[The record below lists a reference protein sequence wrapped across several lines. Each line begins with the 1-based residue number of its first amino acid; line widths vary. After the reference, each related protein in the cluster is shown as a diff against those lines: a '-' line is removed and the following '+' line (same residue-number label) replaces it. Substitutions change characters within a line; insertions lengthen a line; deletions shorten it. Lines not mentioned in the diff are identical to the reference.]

1 MTGTECIL
9 LFVKSPAGVKVK
21 SRLAAAVGDE
31 TARALYNNFVLDM
44 VGVLKAAHC
53 PFRICYGPPGTGD
66 AVSAWLG
73 SGLTCMPQQGEDL
86 GRRMENSFHQVF
98 SEGFSSAIIIGS
110 DIPDLPA
117 AVLHEALQSLKTS
130 DAVIGPAVDGGYYL
144 IGFRKDTLLPE
155 VFRGRTWSTNTV
167 LPETMGLF
175 KRSGYRVHRLPEWR
189 DVDTL
194 EDLRALLL
202 RNTRTDFRTS
212 GTMTYLIRNRKEI
225 FQE

>member
-1 MTGTECIL
+1 MTTTQCIL
-9 LFVKSPAGVKVK
+9 LFVKSPADVKVK

-31 TARALYNNFVLDM
+31 AARELYTHFVLDM
-44 VGVLKAAHC
+44 AGTLKAAPC
-53 PFRICYGPPGTGD
+53 SSRICYHPPGAGK

-73 SGLTCMPQQGEDL
+73 NGFTSMPQQGEDL
-86 GRRMENSFHQVF
+86 GKRMENAFYQIF

-117 AVLHEALQSLKTS
+117 AVLHEALGSLKTS
-130 DAVIGPAVDGGYYL
+130 DAVIGTAVDGGYYL
-144 IGFRKDTLLPE
+144 IGFRKDTFLPE

-175 KRSGYRVHRLPEWR
+175 KRSAYRVHRLPEWR

-194 EDLRALLL
+194 EDLSALLL
-202 RNTRTDFRTS
+202 RNTQTDFRTS

-225 FQE
+225 FPE